1 MHRNRKKLMF
11 DFPVI
16 IIAGTLLLSL
26 FVMLLWN
33 AILPNIVNVKP
44 LNYWQAIGL
53 FVLCRIL
60 FVGFKGRPVSNSPRM
75 WRGDPMWR
83 QKWMNMSDEERV
95 KFREEWKKRC
105 GPPQQSNK

>member
-1 MHRNRKKLMF
+1 MHRKRRRIFF

-16 IIAGTLLLSL
+16 IIVGTLILSL

-33 AILPNIVNVKP
+33 AVLTAVLHVSP
-44 LNYWQAIGL
+44 LNYGQAIGL
-53 FVLCRIL
+53 LVLCRIL
-60 FVGFKGRPVSNSPRM
+60 FVGFKGRPGGSKPRM

-83 QKWMNMSDEERV
+83 QKWMNMNDEERA

-105 GPPQQSNK
+105 NPPHHKQ